1 MKYFS
6 IVLMGLIVFNC
17 KNETKNSDTIALK
30 ATEIIDKTIEV
41 SGGSN
46 FENSVIQFD
55 FRAITYKAKREKGKF
70 ELSRLQ
76 LGAEDSIF
84 DIIDNTGFKRLIN
97 NKIVKVDDSLAT
109 LYTASVNSVHY
120 FSVLPFGLNDKA
132 VNKSVIGEEQIK
144 DKMYFKIKVTFN
156 PNGGGEDYEDVFIYW
171 IDKESYKVDYLAYSY
186 NEEDGIGMRF
196 RAAYNERFVNG
207 LRFVDYTNY
216 KTENQ
221 AIALAELGV
230 SFKKNQLK
238 LLSKIEL
245 QKVSVQLIN
254 N

>member
-1 MKYFS
+1 
-6 IVLMGLIVFNC
+6 MGLIVFNC

-41 SGGSN
+41 SGGNN

-76 LGAEDSIF
+76 LRAEDSIF

-171 IDKESYKVDYLAYSY
+171 VDKESYKVDYLAYSY

-221 AIALAELGV
+221 AIALADLGV
-230 SFKKNQLK
+230 SFEKNQLK

-245 QKVSVQLIN
+245 LKVSVQLIN